1 MGLALSFGGCEGGS
15 LGLTARNDGSVG
27 VDAGTRL
34 DMSVADGGPAIDSGL
49 DFDMGAGV
57 DLGTVDLGTVDLG
70 TDMGSMPVITCATA
84 NYPAGTSL
92 RRRPYQQSVTTNA
105 AHIVWTTAAMGSP
118 TIRIAPTTTG
128 VWSTVT
134 PGSGAYSTSTT
145 GASAAYVQHDA
156 SLTGLSADTSY
167 CYEILDGTTVLANGI
182 SFHTSWTGTPHP
194 LRVLAFGDSGTGGTA
209 QLALRDRMTN
219 YEFDIFV
226 HLGDIAY
233 GSGTYTE
240 LESHFFT
247 VYRDILDDVP
257 FWPSIGNHE
266 YVTNEGDPYIN
277 VYVLPR
283 QALDPVHH
291 ERYYSF
297 DYGNAHFVSLDSNP
311 EMFDA
316 IGSGSGT
323 DDELD
328 WLAADLAAST
338 ADWKI
343 VFFHHPAYSSGE
355 HGNEADVDAQFVPI
369 FQEHG
374 VDLVLNGHDHD
385 YERTVPIWDD
395 AAAPTDPHAITYVVA
410 GGGGGEPRVVSSSWF
425 TAFATDEGNHF
436 LSITIDGCMLRAE
449 AINTDADVIDSF
461 NLNGCD

>member
-1 MGLALSFGGCEGGS
+1 
-15 LGLTARNDGSVG
+15 
-27 VDAGTRL
+27 
-34 DMSVADGGPAIDSGL
+34 
-49 DFDMGAGV
+49 
-57 DLGTVDLGTVDLG
+57 
-70 TDMGSMPVITCATA
+70 
-84 NYPAGTSL
+84 
-92 RRRPYQQSVTTNA
+92 
-105 AHIVWTTAAMGSP
+105 
-118 TIRIAPTTTG
+118 
-128 VWSTVT
+128 
-134 PGSGAYSTSTT
+134 
-145 GASAAYVQHDA
+145 
-156 SLTGLSADTSY
+156 
-167 CYEILDGTTVLANGI
+167 
-182 SFHTSWTGTPHP
+182 
-194 LRVLAFGDSGTGGTA
+194 
-209 QLALRDRMTN
+209 MTN

-385 YERTVPIWDD
+385 YERTVSDLGRRRGANRSARHYLCRRRRRWWRARASCR
-395 AAAPTDPHAITYVVA
+395 AAGLLPLRPTRETTSFRSRSTAACSV
-410 GGGGGEPRVVSSSWF
+410 PRPSTLTPTSSI
-425 TAFATDEGNHF
+425 A
-436 LSITIDGCMLRAE
+436 SI
-449 AINTDADVIDSF
+449 
-461 NLNGCD
+461 